1 MFTKQSVEDKLR
13 NVIYTGKYVY
23 NKANGKK
30 KKKRLLLRD
39 YPELVRENDHPPI
52 VSQEEFNKANEIL
65 DNRTSTRTNDRD
77 YIYLLRGLIECK
89 HCKKKMIGGSNK
101 GGSHKNTYHYYKCP
115 GHKYGCHTK
124 DINAKYI
131 DKSISS
137 IVVHLINNLDLKE
150 EISKAINEE
159 IKLSESGIAR
169 KEKYLVRKKQELI
182 QQTPLLTDPNLPD
195 EVKDGYREIA
205 KETVEDINQTKE
217 IIKNIK
223 GEIEGLKRIEL
234 DTSLDVESLLTMRH
248 QGRDLIK
255 HFIDKIVVDG
265 DEITVQLKKGKK

>member
-234 DTSLDVESLLTMRH
+234 DTSLDVESFNNFVKNI
-248 QGRDLIK
+248 QD
-255 HFIDKIVVDG
+255 IVKE
-265 DEITVQLKKGKK
+265 EI